1 MRYYSQQKYHNHF
14 FSQVSLS
21 FVLVITMTRRK
32 VKFAFIVND
41 AARKA
46 TYKKRKKG
54 LLKKVAELSTLCG
67 IEACAIVYGPYEPQ
81 LEICPSPE
89 GIQSVLS
96 KFMALHKFQ
105 KCKKMMNQETFMTQS
120 VLKAE
125 EKLKKQRKENR
136 EQEMT
141 ILISQCLNEDRVVHD
156 NMSTFDLSYLTW
168 LIDHNLKDLGRRLEA
183 CDNNDQ
189 RQSQSQNQNQIMA
202 IQNQVQLQMAA
213 TIQSPPLAASR
224 SEEMAIMGHG
234 VGIPINNDDIIQSQL
249 LMNSMVTGNA
259 QETVP
264 FGEVNAGL
272 WPDSHLGWER
282 ERVSYHEKG
291 FFNH

>member
-1 MRYYSQQKYHNHF
+1 MRHYSQQKYHNQF

-21 FVLVITMTRRK
+21 FVLVTTMTRRK
-32 VKFAFIVND
+32 VKLAFIVND

-54 LLKKVAELSTLCG
+54 LLKKVVELSTLCG

-81 LEICPSPE
+81 PEICPSP
-89 GIQSVLS
+89 GGVQYVLS

-141 ILISQCLNEDRVVHD
+141 ILISQCLNEGRVVHD

-189 RQSQSQNQNQIMA
+189 RQNQIMA
-202 IQNQVQLQMAA
+202 IQNEVQLQMAA
-213 TIQSPPLAASR
+213 TIQPPPLAASR

-249 LMNSMVTGNA
+249 LMDSMVAGNA

-264 FGEVNAGL
+264 FGEVNARL
-272 WPDSHLGWER
+272 WPDSLL
-282 ERVSYHEKG
+282 
-291 FFNH
+291 